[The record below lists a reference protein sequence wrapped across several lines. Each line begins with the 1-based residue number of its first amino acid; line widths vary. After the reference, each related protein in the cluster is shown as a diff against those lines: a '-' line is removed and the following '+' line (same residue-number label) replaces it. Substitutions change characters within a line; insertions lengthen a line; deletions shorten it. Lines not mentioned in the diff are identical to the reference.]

1 MALHISA
8 SLRVSQCLVADGKS
22 FVTRA
27 VQTLPLNLEGIPG
40 DVHYGFTRLSG
51 GREFWHP
58 RRTPIRNDRHLT
70 LVSAA
75 ELAQIAVNMQVSE
88 VRPEWIGANLVID
101 GIENLTQLPRG
112 VRLLFAS
119 GATLYLNGENHPCR
133 GSGAQVAGH
142 FPDRTGLDLM
152 FVKAAAGLRGLI
164 AVVERAGDIGTGDV
178 FKLRK
183 A

>member
-75 ELAQIAVNMQVSE
+75 ELAQIAVN
-88 VRPEWIGANLVID
+88 VID

-119 GATLYLNGENHPCR
+119 GTTLYLNGENHPCR